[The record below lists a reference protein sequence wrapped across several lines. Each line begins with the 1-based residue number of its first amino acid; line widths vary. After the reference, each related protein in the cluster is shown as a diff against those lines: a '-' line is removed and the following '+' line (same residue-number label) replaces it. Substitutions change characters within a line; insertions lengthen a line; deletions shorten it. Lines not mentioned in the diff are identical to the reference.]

1 MPKASRFTNGVIIRD
16 GRPSNSTGDSD
27 ETKLSQL
34 RIISASLTPAAVGTG
49 QTAPYQTLTLTGLST
64 SDNFVVCIADPI
76 TNNCAVGGAKV
87 NGANSLSLQF
97 VNPTA
102 GAVTP
107 TAGTY
112 VFLVGRYSNT

>member
-1 MPKASRFTNGVIIRD
+1 MSKASRFTNGIIIRD
-16 GRPSNSTGDSD
+16 GRPTSPSGDSS
-27 ETKLSQL
+27 ETKLTQL
-34 RIISASLTPAAVGTG
+34 RIISASLTPAAVAAAV
-49 QTAPYQTLTLTGLST
+49 TAPYQTLTLTGLSA

-87 NGANSLSLQF
+87 LGADSLSLQF

-102 GAVTP
+102 GAITP

-112 VFLVGRYSNT
+112 VFLVGRYSNS